1 MKRIILPM
9 LFLVSLISCENDA
22 KSSSETTS
30 VVLANQS
37 VTQCYWK
44 QAGFESL
51 ELFSLIA
58 SDDVLAG
65 SPNFVF
71 EVLQMDQDY
80 WEMLMVLT
88 LVNHE
93 DNFAVSRVTFD
104 KTFKPTGEYLLNSNG
119 GTEVMWCYNGY
130 SCWKW
135 FWTIVFDLWRIW
147 WRISYPW

>member
-22 KSSSETTS
+22 KSSNETTS
-30 VVLANQS
+30 VVLVNQS
-37 VTQCYWK
+37 ATPVLLKK

-51 ELFSLIA
+51 ELFSLVG

-71 EVLQMDQDY
+71 GGSADGSGLLKNADG
-80 WEMLMVLT
+80 T
-88 LVNHE
+88 FTFLVNHE

-104 KTFKPTGEYLLNSNG
+104 KTFKPTKGEYLLNSNG
-119 GTEVMWCYNGY
+119 GTWRLCGATMATVAENG
-130 SCWKW
+130 
-135 FWTIVFDLWRIW
+135 FG
-147 WRISYPW
+147 P